1 MATLGEV
8 RISELPGADPLDGT
22 EIIPLVQDGV
32 TKSRSAQSLVLDG
45 GLQAH
50 LDAADPHS
58 QYAFRVLNNLT
69 ATGDPT
75 VNNDSSEGYSVLSK
89 WLNNSSTEVWL
100 CLDATVGAAVWE
112 IKTLTTDDLG
122 SAALA
127 DVGAG
132 NGLDA
137 DLLDAQEG
145 TYYLDFPNFTNL
157 PDPILTLDGDVSG
170 VATFTDL
177 GNATLTVEVE
187 DDSHNHAIANVDGLP
202 VLVTKLNNIESNATS
217 DQTDSEIK
225 IAYEANADTNEFSD
239 SEQTKLSNIEANAT
253 ADQTNS
259 EIKIAYEANADTNE
273 FSDAEQSKLLGIE
286 AGAEVNVGTDV
297 GVVYNAG
304 DIVVTSTTG
313 TDATVDA
320 ATITQAGVLS
330 SSDKS
335 KLDNIESNAT
345 SDQTD
350 SEIKIAYEANLDT
363 NEFSDAEQTKLSNIE
378 ANATADQT
386 KIDIDALN
394 IDADT
399 LDGIDSTGFAT
410 SAQGDTADSALQ
422 SSDIGVSVQAHDT
435 VLDNTTASYTT
446 AEETKLSNIEANA
459 TADQTNSEIKSAYE
473 ANADTNEF
481 SDSEQTKLSNIEA
494 NATADQTNSEI
505 KIAYEANVDTNEFSD
520 AEQSKLLGIEAG
532 AEVNTVDSVNS
543 KTGAVTIT
551 QTDVGLSN
559 VDNTSDVNKPVSTAQ
574 QSALDLK
581 IPLTQRASINGVAT
595 LDSNGKIPLGQ
606 INSSITGQITYLGL
620 WNADTNTPTL
630 TQGAA
635 SANGN
640 FYVTNVAGTFDTVS
654 YGLGD
659 WIISDGTNWENVP
672 QSSAVQSVSGRTGI
686 IVLTKT
692 DVGLANVQN
701 VDQTN
706 ATNLTSGTLP
716 AARFN
721 NTAHGNRAGGALH
734 ANATTSVAGFL
745 TGADKT
751 KLNSVDTGAQ
761 ANTVTSVNTKTG
773 AVVLS
778 TTDVEEGSRLYHTAL
793 RAANAA
799 PVQSVDGFTGIVDLS
814 ATYDKYTGWTLLTNG
829 TSRGDITSGESVN
842 FVAGTNMS
850 LSYSA
855 TNNAI
860 TFNSTDTNYYLSDL
874 GFNTTDGVL
883 TATINGAT
891 NKTVDLDGRYLLEG
905 AKAVDSDK
913 LDGLDSTGFAT
924 SAQGDTADSA
934 LQSSDIGISV
944 QAHDTVLDNT
954 TASYTTAEET
964 KLSGIEDG
972 ATAGG
977 GDWTIQDLDHN
988 EYASLYSNSA
998 GTEGVRVEYNASSK
1012 SLDYNFF

>member
-127 DVGAG
+127 NVGAG

-177 GNATLTVEVE
+177 GNVTLTVEVE
-187 DDSHNHAIANVDGLP
+187 DDSHSHTIANVDGLAA
-202 VLVTKLNNIESNATS
+202 LETKLNSIEANATA
-217 DQTDSEIK
+217 DQTNSEIK

-259 EIKIAYEANADTNE
+259 EIKIAYED
-273 FSDAEQSKLLGIE
+273 
-286 AGAEVNVGTDV
+286 
-297 GVVYNAG
+297 
-304 DIVVTSTTG
+304 
-313 TDATVDA
+313 
-320 ATITQAGVLS
+320 
-330 SSDKS
+330 
-335 KLDNIESNAT
+335 
-345 SDQTD
+345 
-350 SEIKIAYEANLDT
+350 
-363 NEFSDAEQTKLSNIE
+363 
-378 ANATADQT
+378 
-386 KIDIDALN
+386 
-394 IDADT
+394 
-399 LDGIDSTGFAT
+399 
-410 SAQGDTADSALQ
+410 
-422 SSDIGVSVQAHDT
+422 
-435 VLDNTTASYTT
+435 
-446 AEETKLSNIEANA
+446 
-459 TADQTNSEIKSAYE
+459 
-473 ANADTNEF
+473 
-481 SDSEQTKLSNIEA
+481 
-494 NATADQTNSEI
+494 
-505 KIAYEANVDTNEFSD
+505 NVDTNEFSD